1 MKDMVREVLA
11 AVDIVDVLGDSVEL
25 KSAGSSRFKGLCP
38 FHQEKTPSFIV
49 SRDRQTFYCFGC
61 ERGGDAITF
70 LRDQEGLSFHEALQ
84 KLADRG
90 GIQLRKF
97 GGEGSREAQL
107 RTQVLALSKLAAR
120 FYRDLLKNDKL
131 GQPGRDYLAQ
141 RGLHDRIVERFGL
154 GHVPEG
160 WRALVTH
167 ARESG
172 IQESVL
178 IGSGLA
184 KRGER
189 GGLYD
194 LFRNRVV
201 FPIRDVSG
209 DVVAFGGRDLGD
221 GPAKYINSP
230 ENPVYKKGRVLYGL
244 YEARDAMRKSGQV
257 LLVEGYFDLL
267 RCFDAG
273 IENVVAT
280 SGTALTGEQA
290 SLIRRYVSSVVV
302 VFDGDRAGIRA
313 ALRSIGILTSAGL
326 SVRALALPDGQDP
339 DDYIRS
345 EGREAFLA
353 LVENAADFVTFY
365 VRMSA
370 ERTETIEG
378 RTEVARELFDIFKQI
393 DDVLSRDEYVKHLA
407 KALGMNVPR
416 CCEEFERYVRGD
428 SGRTRVV
435 REEPAATQRVGH
447 DDEVF
452 VASLMVDPQRL
463 ESVKEFIASE
473 LLGPGPVCEVV
484 ESLIAM
490 ETGGFRG
497 LESEEARRLYSVA
510 ASVDVASWEDQGAEA
525 FEKRLTRYRR
535 DALELEA
542 SHLQEEIENALRVHD
557 DSKVDALMLRKI
569 DVERERDQVGAA

>member
-1 MKDMVREVLA
+1 MKDVVREVLA
-11 AVDIVDVLGDSVEL
+11 AVDIVDVLSDSVEL
-25 KSAGSSRFKGLCP
+25 KSAGSARFKGLCP

-120 FYRDLLKNDKL
+120 FYRDTLKTGESGK
-131 GQPGRDYLAQ
+131 PGRDYLAQ
-141 RGLHDRIVERFGL
+141 RGLRDSIIERFGL

-167 ARESG
+167 ARESD

-189 GGLYD
+189 GGIYD
-194 LFRNRVV
+194 LFRNRVI

-290 SLIRRYVSSVVV
+290 SLIRRYVSAVVV

-326 SVRALALPDGQDP
+326 SVRVLALPDAQDP

-345 EGREAFLA
+345 EGAEAFLA
-353 LVENAADFVTFY
+353 LVESAADFVTFY

-370 ERTETIEG
+370 ERTGTIEG

-393 DDVLSRDEYVKHLA
+393 DDVLRRDEYVKHLA
-407 KALGMNVPR
+407 KALGMNAPLCR
-416 CCEEFERYVRGD
+416 EEFERHVRGD
-428 SGRTRVV
+428 SGRNRVV
-435 REEPAATQRVGH
+435 REESASTQRVSY

-452 VASLMVDPQRL
+452 VASLMHSPKLL
-463 ESVKEFIASE
+463 EKVKAFVASE
-473 LLGPGPVCEVV
+473 LLGPGPVREVV
-484 ESLIAM
+484 DALIRADAGGVQGIESD
-490 ETGGFRG
+490 
-497 LESEEARRLYSVA
+497 EARRLYTA
-510 ASVDVASWEDQGAEA
+510 AAGMDASWEDEVVD
-525 FEKRLTRYRR
+525 KRLTRFRR

-542 SHLQEEIENALRVHD
+542 SHLQEEIENAQRLHE
-557 DSKVDALMLRKI
+557 DSKVDALMIRKF
-569 DVERERDQVGAA
+569 DVERELDQVGAA